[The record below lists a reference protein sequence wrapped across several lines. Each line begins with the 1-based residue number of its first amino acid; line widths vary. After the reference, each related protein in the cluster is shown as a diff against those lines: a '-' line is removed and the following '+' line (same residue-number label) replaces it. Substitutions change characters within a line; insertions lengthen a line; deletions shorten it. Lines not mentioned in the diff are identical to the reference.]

1 MSADSAART
10 AEFKAISA
18 KENQAIRNNL
28 KARVNEY
35 TAFAEKHNDKVD
47 VFILQQNWKEVSHLF
62 VPFKI
67 PATYDAFAHYN
78 N

>member
-1 MSADSAART
+1 M
-10 AEFKAISA
+10 
-18 KENQAIRNNL
+18 
-28 KARVNEY
+28 ARVNEY
-35 TAFAEKHNDKVD
+35 TAFTEKHNDKVD